1 MSILALPRAASG
13 ALALTR
19 RAALLGLSGAITF
32 GRSRLALASPAT
44 EQRLVVVLLR
54 GALDGLFAVQP
65 YGDPALADLRGD
77 LALPAPGKEGGL
89 HDLGGFYGL
98 HPSLAG
104 MASLYKAGDLAIAH
118 AIAGHYRDRSHFAAQ
133 DYLESGA
140 DRRLSSGWLNR
151 VAALLPARPG
161 KTPGV
166 ETALAVGNTVG
177 VMLRGPAPVGAWLP
191 QSFGKPDAGLYQALA
206 RLHAADPVTGTA
218 VAEGLKERGFTAAV
232 LNGSEPQQDRFSFPT
247 LAAAV
252 GKLLA
257 SADGPRIAA
266 MEMTGWDTHNAQLAR
281 LPGVLTQLDRGI
293 TALRENAGESWRRTA
308 VLVLTEFGR
317 TAAINGT
324 KGTDHGTGTVAF
336 LAGGAVAGGR
346 VIADWPGLGA
356 GKLYENRD
364 LMPTADL
371 RSFIK
376 GVLAAHYRFDGAR
389 LAGIFP
395 DSADASPTAGLLRT

>member
-1 MSILALPRAASG
+1 MTRFALP
-13 ALALTR
+13 R
-19 RAALLGLSGAITF
+19 RAALLGLAGAITF
-32 GRSRLALASPAT
+32 GRSRLALATPAT

-54 GALDGLFAVQP
+54 GALDGLSAVQP
-65 YGDPALADLRGD
+65 YGDPDLAGLRGE
-77 LALPAPGKEGGL
+77 LALPGPGVDGGL

-98 HPSLAG
+98 HPSLSG
-104 MASLYKAGDLAIAH
+104 MAGLYRAGDLAIAH
-118 AIAGHYRDRSHFAAQ
+118 AIAGNYRDRSHFAAQ

-140 DRRLSSGWLNR
+140 DHRLTSGWLNR
-151 VAALLPARPG
+151 VAALLPARLG

-177 VMLRGPAPVGAWLP
+177 LMLRGPAPVGAWLP

-232 LNGSEPQQDRFSFPT
+232 LDGSQPQQDRFGFPA
-247 LAAAV
+247 LAGAV

-257 SADGPRIAA
+257 AAEGPRIAA
-266 MEMTGWDTHNAQLAR
+266 LEMFGWDTHNAQVAR
-281 LPGVLTQLDRGI
+281 LGAVLAQLDRGI
-293 TALRENAGESWRRTA
+293 TALREGAGDSWRRTA

-346 VIADWPGLGA
+346 VIADWPGLGN
-356 GKLYENRD
+356 GKLFENRD

-371 RSFIK
+371 RAFIK
-376 GVLAAHYRFDGAR
+376 GVLAAHYGFDAAR
-389 LAGIFP
+389 LGTIFP
-395 DSADASPTAGLLRT
+395 ESASASPLKGLLRT